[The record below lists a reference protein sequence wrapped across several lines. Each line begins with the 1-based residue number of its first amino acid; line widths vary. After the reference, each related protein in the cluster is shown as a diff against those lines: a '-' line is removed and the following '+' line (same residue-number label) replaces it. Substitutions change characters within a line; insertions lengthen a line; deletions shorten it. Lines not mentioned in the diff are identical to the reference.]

1 MKMKFLNIKIS
12 FTIGIL
18 TLGIVLGILIQR
30 IFSDDP
36 LHDSIQKFD
45 DVLTY
50 TEKYYVDKVDT
61 QKLVES
67 AIRGMLG
74 KLDPHTVYIPSKDMQ
89 SVEDSFNSDFD
100 GVGIE
105 FQIINDTLTVI
116 SPINGGPSQKLGIEP
131 GDKIIKIDTQSAI
144 GISNDQ
150 VRAKLRGPS
159 GTKVKV
165 TILRYGI
172 KNPIDYIIT
181 RAKIP
186 LYSIDAHFMYSPSIG
201 YVSISRFSETT
212 YDELVKSLDEL
223 KKQGMKNLIIDLRG
237 NPGGYLNQAVEI
249 ANLFIDGG
257 KKIVY
262 TKGRRSEFDEEY
274 DATKSAPFKNIPLII
289 LVNNGSASASE
300 IFAGAM
306 QDWDRALIVGETT
319 FGKGL
324 VQRQFVLPDNSALRL
339 TIARY
344 YTPSGRSIQRDY
356 RKIANH
362 QEYFEDA
369 GKNNDKPGNN
379 LEHTAE
385 RDSELTKYKTHDGRT
400 VYGGDGITPDYI
412 VKSQNLNNYAA
423 DLLKNNVFYLYS
435 LNYYEKHKDEINRKY
450 KKDLMEFVNEFNFS
464 SSDIQD
470 FIKYSNIK
478 GVKENNKE
486 FDSEKD
492 YIIARLKAEIARNIW
507 SNEGWYREILRA
519 DNQFQKSLTLFNEAK
534 YLAGLK

>member
-186 LYSIDAHFMYSPSIG
+186 LYSIDAHFMYSPSTG

-379 LEHTAE
+379 IEHTAE

-470 FIKYSNIK
+470 FIKYSNLK

-486 FDSEKD
+486 FNSEKD

>member
-159 GTKVKV
+159 GTKVQ
-165 TILRYGI
+165 
-172 KNPIDYIIT
+172 
-181 RAKIP
+181 
-186 LYSIDAHFMYSPSIG
+186 
-201 YVSISRFSETT
+201 IS
-212 YDELVKSLDEL
+212 
-223 KKQGMKNLIIDLRG
+223 Q
-237 NPGGYLNQAVEI
+237 
-249 ANLFIDGG
+249 
-257 KKIVY
+257 
-262 TKGRRSEFDEEY
+262 
-274 DATKSAPFKNIPLII
+274 
-289 LVNNGSASASE
+289 
-300 IFAGAM
+300 
-306 QDWDRALIVGETT
+306 
-319 FGKGL
+319 
-324 VQRQFVLPDNSALRL
+324 
-339 TIARY
+339 
-344 YTPSGRSIQRDY
+344 
-356 RKIANH
+356 
-362 QEYFEDA
+362 
-369 GKNNDKPGNN
+369 
-379 LEHTAE
+379 
-385 RDSELTKYKTHDGRT
+385 
-400 VYGGDGITPDYI
+400 
-412 VKSQNLNNYAA
+412 
-423 DLLKNNVFYLYS
+423 
-435 LNYYEKHKDEINRKY
+435 
-450 KKDLMEFVNEFNFS
+450 
-464 SSDIQD
+464 
-470 FIKYSNIK
+470 
-478 GVKENNKE
+478 
-486 FDSEKD
+486 
-492 YIIARLKAEIARNIW
+492 
-507 SNEGWYREILRA
+507 
-519 DNQFQKSLTLFNEAK
+519 
-534 YLAGLK
+534 